1 MVYSIAH
8 GYEQVFGERR
18 CVTSAKKCAIEI
30 NRKKILVKV
39 LVVLKVSSQKHEMA
53 VNAKE
58 GANKSEDK
66 SQVAMP
72 AKNQAEKCIKLKR
85 VVSKWEASAYI
96 ICIII
101 GSGIFVSPKKVLDL
115 GGSPGGALII
125 WAFTG
130 KKTFSYKYK

>member
-1 MVYSIAH
+1 
-8 GYEQVFGERR
+8 
-18 CVTSAKKCAIEI
+18 
-30 NRKKILVKV
+30 
-39 LVVLKVSSQKHEMA
+39 MA

-72 AKNQAEKCIKLKR
+72 AKIQAEKCIKLKR

-130 KKTFSYKYK
+130 KNAFSYNHKKLF